1 MPFGSLAGLAA
12 VRATS
17 LMVMVWLV
25 LGDENMPSSNLRSS
39 TPTLSTCAA
48 IFLAFSITFS
58 AALATAEPPMAAERE
73 PPVPSP

>member
-1 MPFGSLAGLAA
+1 MPFGSFVGLLA

-17 LMVMVWLV
+17 PMVMVWLDF
-25 LGDENMPSSNLRSS
+25 GDENMPSSNLMSS

-48 IFLAFSITFS
+48 IFLPFSITLS
-58 AALATAEPPMAAERE
+58 AAAATAEPPSVAERE